1 MGEIWKGMEMTIF
14 IIVGMPAAGKNLAR
28 IYAEKK
34 GMPYFASGDIVR
46 NVVKTRGL
54 DPNADNMAAVSTEL
68 RGEDGLGV
76 TRHVLAAA
84 LQSGRDT
91 VFMEG
96 MRSWPEIELIRRE
109 TSCVVIAFL
118 APRSLRLERI
128 ISRGRSDDSMEAF
141 EERDIREIKYGAAI
155 PIALADE
162 YILNTSTMENALGKI
177 DAIIENERK
186 SHN

>member
-1 MGEIWKGMEMTIF
+1 MTIF

-28 IYAEKK
+28 TYAETN
-34 GMPYFASGDIVR
+34 GIPYFASGDIVR

-54 DPNADNMAAVSTEL
+54 NPDAVNMAAVSTEL
-68 RGEDGLGV
+68 RGADGLGV

-96 MRSWPEIELIRRE
+96 MRSWPEIELVRRE

-118 APRSLRLERI
+118 APRSLRLQRI
-128 ISRGRSDDSMEAF
+128 IARGRSDDSPAGFEA
-141 EERDIREIKYGAAI
+141 RDMREIAYGAAI

-162 YILNTSTMENALGKI
+162 YILNTSAMEDALGKI
-177 DAIIENERK
+177 EGIVKNYHI
-186 SHN
+186 